1 MRNKWLLIVG
11 SALIVLSV
19 VLLAAG
25 AIWPIAMYI
34 GLIGVLLVLGG
45 LLVGRRYRVELTA
58 PPEGFVATGEHFK
71 DPGSGQLIAVY
82 ENASTGERAYVL
94 ETAPQDGRDG

>member
-19 VLLAAG
+19 VLFAAG
-25 AIWPIAMYI
+25 VVWPIAMYI

-71 DPGSGQLIAVY
+71 DPGSGHPIAVY
-82 ENASTGERAYVL
+82 EHPSTGERAYVL
-94 ETAPQDGRDG
+94 QTAPHDGRDG